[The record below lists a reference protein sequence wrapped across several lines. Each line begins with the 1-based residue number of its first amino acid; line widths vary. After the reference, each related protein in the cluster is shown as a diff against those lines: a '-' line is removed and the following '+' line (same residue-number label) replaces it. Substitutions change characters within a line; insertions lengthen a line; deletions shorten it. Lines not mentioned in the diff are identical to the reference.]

1 MIAFIAISF
10 TWLLFTRECN
20 VLRYLLGGIIVEN
33 YKSMKVRP
41 FDWRDLAA
49 LHRVREQSVYL
60 HSALVLTRG
69 PLSIPGALL
78 STLAPSMGI
87 YTSISFNEQPQSTQL
102 FGQIIQASG
111 AQCAQ
116 LTFLTPSEALESENL
131 HILLEHLSSQAVER
145 GAFRLL
151 ADVDERTLAFE
162 MLRQAGFA
170 IFARQR
176 IWRLKDKLVIEEEAR
191 TWQTATERDLI
202 AVRSLYNNL
211 IPGLVQ
217 QVEPFPAERLR
228 GLVYRQGGDLLAYV
242 ELKYGHRGIWAQ
254 PFIHPDAE
262 EVAENL
268 IALLPR
274 LPHRVS
280 RPIYL
285 CVRSYQSWLEPAI
298 EHVGAEPSPRQAMM
312 VKHLAIPQKAVRSFA
327 LPAIE
332 AGHPEVTAPIS
343 RIRAS
348 QSQAVKSAMP
358 QTEKQ

>member
-1 MIAFIAISF
+1 
-10 TWLLFTRECN
+10 
-20 VLRYLLGGIIVEN
+20 
-33 YKSMKVRP
+33 MKVRP
-41 FDWRDLAA
+41 FDWRDLPA
-49 LHRVREQSVYL
+49 LHRVRDRSVYL

-69 PLSIPGALL
+69 PLLIPGALL
-78 STLAPSMGI
+78 STLAPGMGI
-87 YTSISFNEQPQSTQL
+87 YTSISFNDQPQSTQL

-116 LTFLTPSEALESENL
+116 LTFLAPGEALESENL
-131 HILLEHLSSQAVER
+131 QVLLEHLSSQGVER
-145 GAFRLL
+145 GAFRML

-170 IFARQR
+170 IYARQR
-176 IWRLKDKLVIEEEAR
+176 IWRLKDNLVNGDGPS

-228 GLVYRQGGDLLAYV
+228 GLVYHQGGDLLAYV

-262 EVAENL
+262 DVAENL
-268 IALLPR
+268 IGLLSN
-274 LPHRVS
+274 LPHRAS

-312 VKHLAIPQKAVRSFA
+312 VKHLAIPQKAVRSYA

-332 AGHPEVTAPIS
+332 GGHPEVTAPIS
-343 RIRAS
+343 RTQVS
-348 QSQAVKSAMP
+348 QSEAVISATS
-358 QTEKQ
+358 QTEKQLL